1 MSESREVLER
11 VFREE
16 SGVVLG
22 ALLAQLHDLDLAEDA
37 FQDAIAAALERWPAD
52 GVPRRPGAWLLTAAR
67 RKALDRLRRRA
78 TRLDK
83 QVALELEAQLTQ
95 PPETWLEDD
104 EAIPDERLRLIFTC
118 CHPALARQAQVALTL
133 RTLGGLSTPEIARAF
148 LVDEAAMARR
158 LVRAK
163 AKLRQAKLPYRVPD
177 AELLPERLE
186 AVLAVLYLIFNE
198 GYAATA
204 GDALVRREL
213 ASEAIRLARVL
224 CELLPRD
231 TEVRGLLALMLLHD
245 ARREARVDA
254 SGAGVPLEDQDRARW
269 DHAQIAEGRARAAEL
284 GPVESSGR
292 YALQARIAAEHVAG
306 ARFADIDWR
315 AIAALYDRLYEQ
327 EPQPVVALNR
337 AVARALAEGP
347 EIGLQLLEEPEL
359 AESLADYPP
368 YLVARADFL
377 RRAGRRDEARSAYR
391 AALARAPTAP
401 ERAFLERRLAEIGR

>member
-37 FQDAIAAALERWPAD
+37 FQDAVAAALERWPTD

-67 RKALDRLRRRA
+67 RKALDRLRRKA

-83 QVALELEAQLTQ
+83 QSALELEAELTR
-95 PPETWLEDD
+95 PAETRLED

-133 RTLGGLSTPEIARAF
+133 RTLGGLSTAEIARAF

-163 AKLRQAKLPYRVPD
+163 AKLRDASIPYRVPD

-186 AVLAVLYLIFNE
+186 PVLAVLYLIFNE

-224 CELLPRD
+224 CELLPND

-245 ARREARVDA
+245 ARSEARVDA
-254 SGAGVPLEDQDRARW
+254 SGAGVALEDQDRTRW
-269 DHAQIAEGRARAAEL
+269 DHAQIGEGRSLAGAL
-284 GPVESSGR
+284 GPIEAAGR

-315 AIAALYDRLYEQ
+315 AIAALYDRLYE
-327 EPQPVVALNR
+327 
-337 AVARALAEGP
+337 
-347 EIGLQLLEEPEL
+347 EEP
-359 AESLADYPP
+359 S
-368 YLVARADFL
+368 RWS
-377 RRAGRRDEARSAYR
+377 R
-391 AALARAPTAP
+391 
-401 ERAFLERRLAEIGR
+401 